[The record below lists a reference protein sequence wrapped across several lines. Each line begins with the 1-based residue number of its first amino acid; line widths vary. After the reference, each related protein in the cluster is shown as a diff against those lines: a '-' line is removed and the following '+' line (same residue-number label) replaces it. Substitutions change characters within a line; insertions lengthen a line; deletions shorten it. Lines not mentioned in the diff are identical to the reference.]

1 MTTAEQN
8 KAIFLRLVD
17 ELRKDNLAIIDEVC
31 SADFSF
37 HSPNWP
43 NWP

>member
-1 MTTAEQN
+1 MTADQN
-8 KAIFLRLVD
+8 KTIFLQFID
-17 ELRKDNLAIIDEVC
+17 ELRRGNLAIIDEVC
-31 SADFSF
+31 SPNFAF